1 MKGRIGT
8 MEDTS
13 RRPSVQT
20 LGFPEEIKSK
30 ERGNNSNTLR
40 PLNKRTT
47 PVGNWK
53 DYPTPGKTAD
63 LDAGQSWKSSELQG

>member
-1 MKGRIGT
+1 MKGRMRT

-13 RRPSVQT
+13 KRPSVQI

-47 PVGNWK
+47 PVGN
-53 DYPTPGKTAD
+53 
-63 LDAGQSWKSSELQG
+63 